1 MHWLGKLPILLLH
14 SFLGYTA
21 TPQTMPLSLIS
32 AGQMFLAR
40 AEAAKLGWTTENA
53 TTMYNNGVTAEMNR
67 WGITNAGAISA
78 YLAQP
83 SVALTGTAADNAKIG
98 EQRWLAH
105 YPDGLQGWSEWRR
118 TGFPALTP
126 APGAGKAIPRRIPY
140 GPNEPLYNPTNYAAA
155 AALYNTNSQD
165 AKMWWDK

>member
-1 MHWLGKLPILLLH
+1 LANYQSK
-14 SFLGYTA
+14 SFAFLLGYTA

-83 SVALTGTAADNAKIG
+83 SVALM
-98 EQRWLAH
+98 E
-105 YPDGLQGWSEWRR
+105 LQQTMLKLVSSVG
-118 TGFPALTP
+118 
-126 APGAGKAIPRRIPY
+126 
-140 GPNEPLYNPTNYAAA
+140 
-155 AALYNTNSQD
+155 
-165 AKMWWDK
+165 